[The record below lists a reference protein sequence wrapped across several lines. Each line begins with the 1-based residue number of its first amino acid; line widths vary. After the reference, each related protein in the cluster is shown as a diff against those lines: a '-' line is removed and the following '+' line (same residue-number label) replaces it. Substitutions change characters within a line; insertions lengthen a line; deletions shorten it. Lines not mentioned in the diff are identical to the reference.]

1 MTEELQQEMELRQ
14 TLSSHVHTLI
24 DVLIGSNNDLPCCGW
39 YLRNLLDVWKKES
52 KDKSH
57 KVSAQEIFRVV
68 TVVFRDW
75 HRKLFIF
82 SRIVKL

>member
-14 TLSSHVHTLI
+14 TLSLHVHTLI
-24 DVLIGSNNDLPCCGW
+24 DVLIGSNTDLPCCGW

-57 KVSAQEIFRVV
+57 KVSAQDILSSYCSFQG
-68 TVVFRDW
+68 
-75 HRKLFIF
+75 LA
-82 SRIVKL
+82 

>member
-24 DVLIGSNNDLPCCGW
+24 DVLIGSNTDLPCCGW
-39 YLRNLLDVWKKES
+39 YLRNLLDIWKKES

-57 KVSAQEIFRVV
+57 KVGAQDTFVSYCS
-68 TVVFRDW
+68 FQG
-75 HRKLFIF
+75 LA
-82 SRIVKL
+82 